1 MWFESK
7 KALLQ
12 YLGKN
17 EKDNKLVDRLILRGE
32 VCMVDGMY
40 EIVDKDIRIRELEEE
55 IRNLRNQQGK
65 NTLTKVSEWDNSEG
79 KNTLLEKIAWLESDL
94 EYVNWEYEKMEE
106 KLNKFQDALR
116 NCYLWVRNVKKDKIT
131 RPDFKK
137 DVLKLDEDVKWEDN
151 Q

>member
-1 MWFESK
+1 M
-7 KALLQ
+7 Q

-65 NTLTKVSEWDNSEG
+65 NTLTKVSE
-79 KNTLLEKIAWLESDL
+79 
-94 EYVNWEYEKMEE
+94 
-106 KLNKFQDALR
+106 
-116 NCYLWVRNVKKDKIT
+116 
-131 RPDFKK
+131 
-137 DVLKLDEDVKWEDN
+137 
-151 Q
+151 